1 MRPVP
6 ADRDGRG
13 AEPGPVQ
20 PPGPDA
26 AAAAAG
32 RIADRVRQ
40 TPLLPLAGEDD
51 IRLKLEV
58 LQPTGSFKIR
68 GVLNWAFTLDPA
80 EREGGFLTFS
90 AGNTAVALGHAARL
104 FGVMAR
110 SILPDT
116 VPRYRI
122 DALRSTGVE
131 TILMEF
137 DSMMDRVNTEVRRD
151 GPPAFLHPWIDPR
164 MIAGHAT
171 IALELLHD
179 WPEVDT
185 VYVPVGG
192 GALAV
197 GVGAVLKTL
206 RPSVRVVGVQAAQ
219 CPALAASFAAGR
231 PVRVE
236 MKPTICVGVA
246 VGFVVDALY
255 PALRETL
262 DDVVVVSE
270 QDVMGA
276 IRLLAV
282 RSKLVVEG
290 AGALATAAAL
300 NVPAADRGR
309 TACLVTGGNI
319 EPVRL
324 AAILSGPAGDEENHR

>member
-1 MRPVP
+1 M
-6 ADRDGRG
+6 
-13 AEPGPVQ
+13 
-20 PPGPDA
+20 
-26 AAAAAG
+26 
-32 RIADRVRQ
+32 
-40 TPLLPLAGEDD
+40 
-51 IRLKLEV
+51 

-219 CPALAASFAAGR
+219 CPALGKRKRRLIAAPARAKPRQAETRAPARKPVPRARERPPVAAPESAQTGMLSSAWPMFR
-231 PVRVE
+231 RCSGSSSRRREVRRLRK
-236 MKPTICVGVA
+236 KP
-246 VGFVVDALY
+246 
-255 PALRETL
+255 PH
-262 DDVVVVSE
+262 S
-270 QDVMGA
+270 
-276 IRLLAV
+276 LLAKPL
-282 RSKLVVEG
+282 RTIGGWMLQ
-290 AGALATAAAL
+290 ALAAPDDPSRHRTIRGQVRELCTQFPVPAVLGAAAT
-300 NVPAADRGR
+300 R
-309 TACLVTGGNI
+309 TT
-319 EPVRL
+319 
-324 AAILSGPAGDEENHR
+324 